1 MAVKPAW
8 LWNRKGTESGLIK
21 LRVRGVYWAR
31 QQRSVVFILYI
42 YMFFVCFYLYLMSN
56 IACRFVFISY
66 ICWADEHDVL
76 CLDSEFVF
84 EKSYLLTNHVCISF
98 VEQASKLLSHL
109 WDCNQKI
116 DASQTFEGTPKER
129 FCICLDYSTYIS
141 KNATKDCW
149 RTLNLLTEHCQR
161 GWVHECSNSIS
172 MQQFK
177 FMF

>member
-1 MAVKPAW
+1 MEKKITLTNIVETTINNIDGTWKQSLDHSHQMAVKPAW

-84 EKSYLLTNHVCISF
+84 AF
-98 VEQASKLLSHL
+98 VDQPCMYFIFICWASKQAAFS
-109 WDCNQKI
+109 
-116 DASQTFEGTPKER
+116 
-129 FCICLDYSTYIS
+129 
-141 KNATKDCW
+141 
-149 RTLNLLTEHCQR
+149 
-161 GWVHECSNSIS
+161 
-172 MQQFK
+172 
-177 FMF
+177 FMRL

>member
-1 MAVKPAW
+1 
-8 LWNRKGTESGLIK
+8 
-21 LRVRGVYWAR
+21 
-31 QQRSVVFILYI
+31 
-42 YMFFVCFYLYLMSN
+42 MFFVCFYLYLMSN

-98 VEQASKLLSHL
+98 SFVEQASKLLSHL

-149 RTLNLLTEHCQR
+149 HTLNLVTEHCQSK
-161 GWVHECSNSIS
+161 GVEFMSVSTQWLCNNSS
-172 MQQFK
+172 SCFNWNEQKKK
-177 FMF
+177 FCLKIHNNEAFVFHIMLFWRL